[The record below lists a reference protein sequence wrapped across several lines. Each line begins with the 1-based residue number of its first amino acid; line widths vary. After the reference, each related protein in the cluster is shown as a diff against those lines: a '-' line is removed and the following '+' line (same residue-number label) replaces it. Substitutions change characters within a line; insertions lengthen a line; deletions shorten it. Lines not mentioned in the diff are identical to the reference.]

1 MPIDIRLLGPERF
14 EDLIRPIMTA
24 FGNSPNPER
33 IEHMKRVIELDTRIA
48 AYDGENH
55 VGSAGVFAFDMSTT
69 GGRVV
74 KTAGLTMV
82 GVMPTHRRRGVLRA
96 MMDKHLSEA
105 RAKNQPIAALWASES
120 SIYGR
125 YGYGLASFAGEVSIE
140 RDRSRFTGSTPP
152 VDARFV
158 TDEEALAIMPT
169 LWDRA
174 RQIAP
179 GMPSRSESW
188 WKNRRLLD
196 IEAVR
201 LGFGP
206 LQRVVLRINGQ
217 DEAYALY
224 RMRLTFEPNDI
235 PVCTVKIWEAIG
247 ATPQGTRAVWRYLC
261 DIDLAGRIEA
271 NHIPVDHPLFLLLDE
286 PRRAHYNLYDAL
298 WVRIIDIESAL
309 PSRAYASTESIV
321 FEVEDALCP
330 WNTGRFRLDGE
341 SGRVT
346 RTQELAEMHLP
357 ISALGSAYLG
367 GISFSRLAEVG
378 AIEGKTAQSIERA
391 DRLFRSNRLPWCPE
405 IF

>member
-14 EDLIRPIMTA
+14 EDLIRPITTA
-24 FGNSPNPER
+24 FGTSPSPER
-33 IEHMKRVIELDTRIA
+33 IEYMKKVIELDTRIA
-48 AYDGENH
+48 AFDGDTH

-82 GVMPTHRRRGVLRA
+82 AVMPTHRRRGVLSA
-96 MMDKHLSEA
+96 MMQKHLAEA
-105 RAKNQPIAALWASES
+105 HAKSQPIAALWASEA

-125 YGYGLASFAGEVSIE
+125 YGYGLASFAGDTSIE
-140 RDRSRFTGSTPP
+140 RDRSRFSGPNP
-152 VDARFV
+152 AFEARFV
-158 TDEEALAIMPT
+158 TEEEALAIMPL

-196 IEAVR
+196 IDSVR

-206 LQRVVLRINGQ
+206 LQRVVFRLDGR

-224 RMRLTFEPNDI
+224 RTKLTFESPDI
-235 PVCTVKIWEAIG
+235 PVATVKILEAIG
-247 ATPQGTRAVWRYLC
+247 ATARGTRIAWRYLC
-261 DIDLAGRIEA
+261 DLDLAGRIEA
-271 NHIPVDHPLFLLLDE
+271 HNLPIDHPLFLLLDE
-286 PRRAHYNLYDAL
+286 PRRAHYSVHDAL
-298 WVRIIDIESAL
+298 WVRIVDIETAL
-309 PSRAYASTESIV
+309 AGREYSSNESIV
-321 FEVEDALCP
+321 LEIEDPACP

-341 SGRVT
+341 SGRAT
-346 RTQELAEMHLP
+346 RTQEHAEVHLP
-357 ISALGSAYLG
+357 IAALGSAYLG
-367 GISFSRLAEVG
+367 GISFSRMAEVG
-378 AIEGKTAQSIERA
+378 TIEAKTPRAIEKA
-391 DRLFRSNRLPWCPE
+391 DRLFHANRAPWCPE